1 MKTFKNENWI
11 NKTDFISPLYQTT
24 DIIGFIQ
31 DIKKYLR
38 MNCVDPKGEVVD
50 HIKSIIRKN
59 GIDDPDLFIKK
70 YIFSEEL
77 HTKKNLW
84 K

>member
-1 MKTFKNENWI
+1 
-11 NKTDFISPLYQTT
+11 
-24 DIIGFIQ
+24 
-31 DIKKYLR
+31 
-38 MNCVDPKGEVVD
+38 MNCVNPKDEVVD

-70 YIFSEEL
+70 YIFSEEV

>member
-38 MNCVDPKGEVVD
+38 MNCVDLGGRRIIKK
-50 HIKSIIRKN
+50 KSIIRKN

-70 YIFSEEL
+70 YIFSEEV